1 MGQEWPGEPGRVS
14 GLELCYLPRRCWK
27 RNCACI
33 SAPHASASSNT
44 TWTSSNK
51 WAPGQGGGHWEPHCI
66 LLTPPPPPSSQAP
79 QNCYGRLNVR
89 CHYEAAE
96 QRLVVAVLHA
106 ADLPPLDANGERAD
120 SRVQGPGAQQ
130 EGFLAYSPH
139 PRSKRPLRDRGTGS
153 STSLPDDTQPEDAGE
168 EPHTAPRV

>member
-1 MGQEWPGEPGRVS
+1 MARRARKGIGAGVVLPSPQMLEEELRLHQCSTRECIEQYYLDKLKQVGAWPGWGPLG
-14 GLELCYLPRRCWK
+14 
-27 RNCACI
+27 
-33 SAPHASASSNT
+33 
-44 TWTSSNK
+44 
-51 WAPGQGGGHWEPHCI
+51 
-66 LLTPPPPPSSQAP
+66 TPLHPAYTPPPPSSQAP